1 MVHDELTA
9 IRVTGLSKRF
19 RKADGTHV
27 DALRNLDLHVGA
39 GECVSVI
46 GESGSGKST
55 LARILMGLET
65 PDSGSLDIGGTRRVD
80 LRSASADGGVA
91 VVLQDPADS
100 LDPRYKVEAAIS
112 EPLTI
117 RRQRPSRAEIR
128 KRVSD
133 AMESVGLGEHL
144 LESRVSRLS
153 GGQQQRVGIARAL
166 VTRPSLLI
174 LDEPTS
180 ALDPSVQAQILDL
193 LQSLQRAEQ
202 LSVLLITHDLAVAA
216 FMGDR
221 ICVLR
226 SGRMLEVGT
235 SADVWRRSRHPYTRA
250 LMAASSFDVAFEW
263 PDADANDSVATTA
276 AASTATDTSSTTTTA
291 TRVGHCEFRDIC
303 GSDRASSCAGP
314 GADLESVGTDHWV
327 VSSCLHHLPP
337 VESQGAIHE

>member
-1 MVHDELTA
+1 MVHGELTA
-9 IRVTGLSKRF
+9 IRVTGLNKSF
-19 RKADGTHV
+19 RKADGTSVH
-27 DALRNLDLHVGA
+27 ALRDLDLHVGS

-55 LARILMGLET
+55 LARILMGLES
-65 PDSGSLDIGGTRRVD
+65 PDTGSVEIAGHGLAGHGPASG
-80 LRSASADGGVA
+80 DGGVA

-100 LDPRYKVEAAIS
+100 LDPRYKVEAAIG

-117 RRQRPSRAEIR
+117 RKQRLPRDEIR
-128 KRVSD
+128 TRVRD

-166 VTRPSLLI
+166 VTKPSLLI

-193 LQSLQRAEQ
+193 LQSLQRAER

-226 SGRMLEVGT
+226 SGRMLEMGT
-235 SADVWRRSRHPYTRA
+235 SDDVWRRSRHPYTRA
-250 LMAASSFDVAFEW
+250 LMAASSFDVSFEW
-263 PDADANDSVATTA
+263 PEAPTSGPV
-276 AASTATDTSSTTTTA
+276 TATQV
-291 TRVGHCEFRDIC
+291 RPCEFRDIC
-303 GSDRASSCAGP
+303 GADRAATCPGP
-314 GADLESVGTDHWV
+314 GADLESVGTGHWAV
-327 VSSCLHHLPP
+327 PSCLHHLPP
-337 VESQGAIHE
+337 VETQGVST

>member
-1 MVHDELTA
+1 MVHEELTA
-9 IRVTGLSKRF
+9 IRVTGLNKSF
-19 RKADGTHV
+19 RKADGTSVH
-27 DALRNLDLHVGA
+27 ALRDLDFHVGP
-39 GECVSVI
+39 GECLSVI

-65 PDSGSLDIGGTRRVD
+65 PDSGSVDIAGHGRADRGPM
-80 LRSASADGGVA
+80 SADGGVA

-100 LDPRYKVEAAIS
+100 LDPRNKVEAANS

-117 RRQRPSRAEIR
+117 RRDRLPREEIR
-128 KRVSD
+128 ARVRD
-133 AMESVGLGEHL
+133 VMASVGLGEHL

-193 LQSLQRAEQ
+193 LQSLQRAER

-226 SGRMLEVGT
+226 SGRMLEMGT
-235 SADVWRRSRHPYTRA
+235 SEDVWRRSRHPYTRA
-250 LMAASSFDVAFEW
+250 LMAASSFDVSFEW
-263 PDADANDSVATTA
+263 PEAPTSNSVTA
-276 AASTATDTSSTTTTA
+276 A

-303 GSDRASSCAGP
+303 GSDRASSCPGP
-314 GADLESVGTDHWV
+314 GADLEIVGTDHWV
-327 VSSCLHHLPP
+327 MPSCLHHLPP
-337 VESQGAIHE
+337 VEIQGVDR

>member
-1 MVHDELTA
+1 M
-9 IRVTGLSKRF
+9 
-19 RKADGTHV
+19 
-27 DALRNLDLHVGA
+27 
-39 GECVSVI
+39 I

-65 PDSGSLDIGGTRRVD
+65 PDSGSVDIGGTRRAHGG
-80 LRSASADGGVA
+80 SASTDGGIA

-117 RRQRPSRAEIR
+117 RSPRVPRDEIR
-128 KRVSD
+128 KRVRA

-226 SGRMLEVGT
+226 SGRMLELG
-235 SADVWRRSRHPYTRA
+235 SSDDVWHRSRHPYTRA
-250 LMAASSFDVAFEW
+250 LMAASSFDVSFEW
-263 PDADANDSVATTA
+263 PDTERTGSVATT
-276 AASTATDTSSTTTTA
+276 
-291 TRVGHCEFRDIC
+291 TREGACEFRDIC
-303 GSDRASSCAGP
+303 GGDRASSCPGP
-314 GADLESVGTDHWV
+314 GAGLESIGNDHWV
-327 VSSCLHHLPP
+327 ASSCLHHLPP
-337 VESQGAIHE
+337 VESQGVDT